1 MAPVAL
7 IQTRHRFRFVSTAA
21 DSGRGPPQNGPA
33 RRGWRHQL
41 L

>member
-1 MAPVAL
+1 MAPAVL
-7 IQTRHRFRFVSTAA
+7 IQTRHRFRFVSAA
-21 DSGRGPPQNGPA
+21 DSGRGPPQNGSA